1 MKWLRRFFSRL
12 FAWRPSRGTPRAR
25 RSPFFSPLPFPPLLS
40 SLNKGAARGESTSA
54 GGGASGMK
62 VGAGG
67 GVDLAGIVGI
77 HREVSRSGVRYFSL
91 CASCGMRL
99 EASATLCE
107 ECAQRRSRL
116 T

>member
-1 MKWLRRFFSRL
+1 MKWLRRFFTRL
-12 FAWRPSRGTPRAR
+12 FAWRPGRGTPRAR

-40 SLNKGAARGESTSA
+40 SLKGGASRRNESTGEAGVGGATSA
-54 GGGASGMK
+54 GTG
-62 VGAGG
+62 VG
-67 GVDLAGIVGI
+67 LAGSVGI
-77 HREVSRSGVRYFSL
+77 HRGVTRSGVRYFSL